1 MLHTQS
7 LESCPVLER
16 REEEK
21 LKKKKI
27 KKKKR
32 GRVLYSSVCVWKMIW

>member
-21 LKKKKI
+21 LKKKK
-27 KKKKR
+27 R

>member
-7 LESCPVLER
+7 LQSCPVLER
-16 REEEK
+16 KEEGK
-21 LKKKKI
+21 LKKN
-27 KKKKR
+27 KKR

>member
-21 LKKKKI
+21 LKKKK
-27 KKKKR
+27 K
-32 GRVLYSSVCVWKMIW
+32 GGGSFTQVSVYGK